1 MTEITLRPI
10 GVLRTPF
17 RGPRDMPIQG
27 ALKPEA
33 QGRAEFFEQF
43 AAGLQ
48 DIDGFSHLILLYHF
62 HLSTDY
68 KLIVKPFLEDTER
81 GVFATRAPRRPNPI
95 GLSVVRL
102 LRREGNVLHLA
113 EVDMVDQTPLLD
125 LKPLV
130 PEFDFRQDVKTGW
143 LGESLRREAR
153 ERHTSDGR
161 FLDSGTDK

>member
-1 MTEITLRPI
+1 MTEFVVRPI

-17 RGPRDMPIQG
+17 AGPKDMPIQG
-27 ALKPEA
+27 GLRPEA
-33 QGRAEFFEQF
+33 HGRAEIDEKF
-43 AAGLQ
+43 AAGLK
-48 DIDGFSHLILLYHF
+48 DIDGFSHLILLYWF

-68 KLIVKPFLEDTER
+68 KLIVKPFLEDVDR

-130 PEFDFRQDVKTGW
+130 PEFDFRQDVRTGW
-143 LGESLRREAR
+143 LGESLRRGDR

-161 FLDSGTDK
+161 FVDPGTE